1 MSNRSNDIGSVI
13 NAEIKTFI
21 REGEK
26 NENRFGAIIHKVMKD
41 CIEVRLAGEIAPW
54 FEWTQ
59 ETARIDAV
67 ANAVIAICG
76 YDKESMPEKKKNNV
90 FTKAYLDWVEMR
102 QKTTE
107 NLKRAVRAV
116 GAIYVLNDRA
126 MVAHEEKKRAGEPV
140 PASPLLAEFVDGQ
153 WRIPLQW
160 FAGECDV
167 MISAKSQYPD
177 GRGGFTFRNNRHA
190 ISANNTDGKAVVLK
204 IKITPEDLM
213 KEAGIGTKRTARPS
227 ANSGAQDTTSPS
239 DAPRATVPLEAAR
252 NAVAMSAGIDDFKY
266 RPTKAEA
273 ESWETMFDTLATN
286 VYFRAM
292 MVAAISRANKA
303 EGEAASE
310 AQKRS
315 A

>member
-1 MSNRSNDIGSVI
+1 MSNRSNDIGAII

-21 REGEK
+21 QQGEK
-26 NENRFGAIIHKVMKD
+26 NENRFGTIIHRVMKD

-54 FEWTQ
+54 SEWT
-59 ETARIDAV
+59 ETTGQIDAV

-76 YDKESMPEKKKNNV
+76 FDKESMPEKKKNGV
-90 FTKAYLDWVEMR
+90 ITKAYLDWVDMR

-126 MVAHEEKKRAGEPV
+126 VAAHEEKRRAGEV
-140 PASPLLAEFVDGQ
+140 VTELPLLAQFVDGQ

-190 ISANNTDGKAVVLK
+190 ISANSADRKAVVLK

-213 KEAGIGTKRTARPS
+213 KLAGIGTKRSARAGETVAP
-227 ANSGAQDTTSPS
+227 NGETGN
-239 DAPRATVPLEAAR
+239 DAVQTVPLAKAR
-252 NAVAMSAGIDDFKY
+252 DTVALAAGIDDFKY
-266 RPTKAEA
+266 RPNKEEA
-273 ESWETMFDTLATN
+273 EEWETCFDTLATN
-286 VYFRAM
+286 PYFRAL
-292 MVAAISRANKA
+292 MVAAISRANRA
-303 EGEAASE
+303 EGDAAS
-310 AQKRS
+310 AAQQKRS